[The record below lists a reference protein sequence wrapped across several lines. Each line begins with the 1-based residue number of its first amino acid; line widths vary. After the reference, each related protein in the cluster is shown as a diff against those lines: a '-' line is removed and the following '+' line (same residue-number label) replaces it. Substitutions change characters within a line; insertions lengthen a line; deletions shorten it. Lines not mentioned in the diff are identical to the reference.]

1 MPDRD
6 NNIVKMG
13 IGLMFVGIALYV
25 LKSHNMVPGDWDLIS
40 NQYIALFPYLFFTC
54 LGIVYIFK
62 GNAMPIQTNIL
73 IGAMIGVGFS
83 LLIQY
88 YYDNNIWFDTVITG
102 SNTLW
107 EIQLLIVVIWVIV
120 GVIKG
125 SVSDIA

>member
-1 MPDRD
+1 MPKIDE
-6 NNIVKMG
+6 NIMKMG
-13 IGLMFVGIALYV
+13 IGLMFVGVVLYV
-25 LKSHNMVPGDWDLIS
+25 IKSHNMVSGDWDLIS
-40 NQYIALFPYLFFTC
+40 NQYIAIFPYLFFTC

-62 GNAMPIQTNIL
+62 SNEMPIQNNLI

-88 YYDNNIWFDTVITG
+88 YYNNNIWFDTVITG

-107 EIQLLIVVIWVIV
+107 EVQLLIIVLWVIV

-125 SVSDIA
+125 SVRDNA